1 MSGNVLE
8 QQTYLP
14 EQPEQMAEVYSFLQ
28 AHETVTGAAPA
39 PRYLLVG
46 ADEHDSVELPEG
58 MYRILRQVVEAMQ
71 AGRAVTVAPQ
81 TKMLTTQQ
89 AADLLGVSRPTV
101 VKLIEDGRLEAETPG
116 TRRRLIRLD
125 EVLRYRKVRREEQY
139 QAIFATSEDYDD
151 DEPSLQ
157 DVEKQLRRVRA
168 DLAAKRRARG

>member
-1 MSGNVLE
+1 MPGNGLE

-14 EQPEQMAEVYSFLQ
+14 GTPDQMAKIYSFLE

-58 MYRILRQVVEAMQ
+58 MYRILRQVVEAMR
-71 AGRAVTVAPQ
+71 AGRAVTVVPQ

-125 EVLRYRKVRREEQY
+125 EALRYRKVRREEQY
-139 QAIFATSEDYDD
+139 QAIFATSEDYDE
-151 DEPSLQ
+151 EPNPENVEEQLHRIRS
-157 DVEKQLRRVRA
+157 DVA
-168 DLAAKRRARG
+168 TKRRARG

>member
-1 MSGNVLE
+1 MGVQSLG

-14 EQPEQMAEVYSFLQ
+14 EQPEQMAKVYSFLQ
-28 AHETVTGAAPA
+28 AHESATGAAPA

-58 MYRILRQVVEAMQ
+58 VYRILRQVVAALQ
-71 AGRAVTVAPQ
+71 AGQAVTVAPQ

-125 EVLRYRKVRREEQY
+125 EALRYRKARREEQY
-139 QAIFATSEDYDD
+139 QAIFASSEAYD
-151 DEPSLQ
+151 DEPSQ
-157 DVEKQLRRVRA
+157 QIVEEQLRRVRT
-168 DLAAKRRARG
+168 DIAATRRVRG